1 MTVSFNFVTERIAVG
16 GGIASKADVDQI
28 VAAGIT
34 HVIDMRAEFDDDTL
48 KDSRITILWLPQVDN
63 GEMRPAGHYRKG
75 IQFAFPALS
84 RAKTKIFPHCSAGLN
99 RGPTM
104 CYALLRAFG
113 FPPSEA
119 IARIRAARPD
129 VLFHLIPNYLDSVE
143 RDLAT

>member
-84 RAKTKIFPHCSAGLN
+84 RANTKIFPHCSAGLN